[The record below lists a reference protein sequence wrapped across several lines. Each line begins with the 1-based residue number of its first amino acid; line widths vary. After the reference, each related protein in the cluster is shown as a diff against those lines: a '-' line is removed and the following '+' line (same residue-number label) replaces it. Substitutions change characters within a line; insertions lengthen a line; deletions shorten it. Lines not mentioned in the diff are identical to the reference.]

1 MLPSMSPYVINA
13 TNESVI
19 INFTDICKCTFNYAY
34 NAPIAL
40 TLALSFILL
49 AYLLIPILNR
59 KLEEAKAEFKIDIAN
74 IVISISCFVLFF
86 SSVANPTKPDYM
98 LFCFTSFMFGVF
110 NAKGYIFGGILN
122 PFLDKIFLRF
132 KKK

>member
-1 MLPSMSPYVINA
+1 MSPYLINA
-13 TNESVI
+13 TNETII

-40 TLALSFILL
+40 TFGFVLILL
-49 AYLLIPILNR
+49 AYLFLPILNR
-59 KLEEAKAEFKIDIAN
+59 KLTEANSKFKVSIDN
-74 IVISISCFVLFF
+74 IVISVCCFVLFF
-86 SSVANPTKPDYM
+86 SSVANPAKPDYM